1 MQDINIQIKYF
12 EQELKQL
19 IEKYKLPITVLSLIL
34 KNTQNE
40 IEECQNQYFINLF
53 QHENEIETSLKE

>member
-1 MQDINIQIKYF
+1 MQNINIQIKYF

-19 IEKYKLPITVLSLIL
+19 IEKSKLPITVLSLIL